1 MQQSVTRRKQT
12 YGRFTTCY
20 RNRGELAVLLND
32 RRIERGGRCISA
44 RARGNLEL
52 IVRIICL
59 EYCFFVFRLPPSRQL
74 ALGYAVSYE
83 RKRAGRRAVFSFDF
97 IRLFFVSPFGTIEI
111 LSRRNET
118 KLLLRHFSKS
128 KLITL
133 FRFEFYRSMLTRRK
147 EWWIVVGP

>member
-83 RKRAGRRAVFSFDF
+83 RKRARRRAVFSFDF
-97 IRLFFVSPFGTIEI
+97 IFYSSLESD
-111 LSRRNET
+111 RNFIET
-118 KLLLRHFSKS
+118 KREQLLLLRHLSKS

-147 EWWIVVGP
+147 EWMVVGP